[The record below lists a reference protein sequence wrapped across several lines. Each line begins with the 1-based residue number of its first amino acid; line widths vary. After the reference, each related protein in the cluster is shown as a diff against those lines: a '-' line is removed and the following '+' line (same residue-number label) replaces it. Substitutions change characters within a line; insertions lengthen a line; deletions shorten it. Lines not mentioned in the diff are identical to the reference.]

1 MVSLLVT
8 RPEHDPLTRHLSH
21 WNKKVIE
28 IAESKGHEV
37 VDLNKEKANKKE
49 FEGRVNKIDPSL
61 VLLNGHGDN
70 RSVCGHNNEV
80 LVSVGVNSHLLENR
94 ITYAVA
100 CSSARVLGVEVCA
113 KNNTTFIGYDEYF
126 ILNLDRNFLA
136 NPLQDRRAE
145 RFLESSNHVAIS
157 LLKGHTC
164 QEALNNSKRISLR
177 HIASLLTSATDPEA
191 IEDAKDLFWNMSHQV
206 CLGDAESKI

>member
-145 RFLESSNHVAIS
+145 RIFESSNHLAIS
-157 LLKGHTC
+157 
-164 QEALNNSKRISLR
+164 
-177 HIASLLTSATDPEA
+177 
-191 IEDAKDLFWNMSHQV
+191 FF
-206 CLGDAESKI
+206 